1 MVVPNFTNWEY
12 FGIATAFLSYPWV
25 HAIQVSWVS
34 TISGTVRT
42 RTVASALYNMSIQ
55 LSSIIGSNVY
65 QASDAPRYYTANK
78 ALLGLVVFNMV
89 IVYPGT
95 WLYYTTINKK
105 RDKVWDAMTSEQK
118 SEYLRTT
125 KDEGNKRLDFRFAR

>member
-1 MVVPNFTNWEY
+1 
-12 FGIATAFLSYPWV
+12 
-25 HAIQVSWVS
+25 
-34 TISGTVRT
+34 
-42 RTVASALYNMSIQ
+42 MSIQ
-55 LSSIIGSNVY
+55 VSSIIGSNVY

-78 ALLGLVVFNMV
+78 ALLALVVFNLV

-95 WLYYTTINKK
+95 WLFYTMINGK
-105 RDKVWDAMTSEQK
+105 RDKIWNGMTSEQK

>member
-1 MVVPNFTNWEY
+1 
-12 FGIATAFLSYPWV
+12 
-25 HAIQVSWVS
+25 
-34 TISGTVRT
+34 
-42 RTVASALYNMSIQ
+42 MSIQ

-95 WLYYTTINKK
+95 WLFYTTINKK
-105 RDKVWDAMTSEQK
+105 RDKVWDQMTTEQK